1 MWEGIELRE
10 IRTFLVLAEELHFG
24 RAARRLYLSPS
35 RVSQSLR
42 ELEAKIDGQLVY
54 RTSRRVELTAL
65 GERFRDEVGAAHEQL
80 VGVLERTRDGDGGL
94 EGAVRLGLL
103 TPSIE
108 GPRLPSIAQT
118 FERRHTGCRVEVSK
132 TPYEDSFGPLR
143 RGEIDLMVSW
153 LPHGQPDLEHGPVVN
168 REPRV
173 LAVAREHPLA
183 KSSVSIEEIA
193 DYVVVPLEELFPAE
207 IAETLIPSKT
217 PGGRLIPRLRVP
229 YGELARR
236 DPSNVR
242 TQLSWWITTGQ
253 VVHPTVPSAEA
264 LLGTNIVYAPIVDMA
279 PMEAAL
285 VWPRAA
291 QNPRA
296 QAFVRVARQV
306 TRGGGGGER
315 RSVEGRRTSAAR
327 GSDTRSR

>member
-1 MWEGIELRE
+1 MWEGVELRE

-42 ELEAKIDGQLVY
+42 ELEGKLGAQLVY

-65 GERFRDEVGAAHEQL
+65 GERFRDEVGAAHESL
-80 VGVLERTRDGDGGL
+80 VGVLERTRDVDGGL
-94 EGAVRLGLL
+94 EGPLRLGLL

-108 GPRLPSIAQT
+108 GPRLSTIARA
-118 FERRHTGCRVEVSK
+118 FERRHSACRVEVSK

-153 LPHGQPDLEHGPVVN
+153 LPHGQPDLDHGPIVN

-183 KSSVSIEEIA
+183 KASVSIEELA
-193 DYVVVPLEELFPAE
+193 DYQVIPLEELFPTEMAE
-207 IAETLIPSKT
+207 AYIPRTT
-217 PGGRLIPRLRVP
+217 PGGRVVPRLRVP
-229 YGELARR
+229 YGEMARR
-236 DPSNVR
+236 DPSDVR
-242 TQLSWWITTGQ
+242 TQLCWWIATGQ

-264 LLGTNIVYAPIVDMA
+264 LLGSNIVYVPFVDLP

-285 VWPRAA
+285 VWPRGI
-291 QNPRA
+291 QNPAA
-296 QAFVRVARQV
+296 QAFVGVARQV
-306 TRGGGGGER
+306 LRAGRER
-315 RSVEGRRTSAAR
+315 SFGEGRRTSGPRGRAKAR
-327 GSDTRSR
+327 LS

>member
-24 RAARRLYLSPS
+24 RTGRRLHLSPS

-42 ELEAKIDGQLVY
+42 ELEAKLGAQLVY

-65 GERFRDEVGAAHEQL
+65 GERFRTEVGAVHEQL
-80 VGVLERTRDGDGGL
+80 VRVLERTRDV
-94 EGAVRLGLL
+94 EAAPKAVVRLGLL

-108 GPRLPSIAQT
+108 GPRLPSIARA
-118 FERRHTGCRVEVSK
+118 FERRHPACRVELSK
-132 TPYEDSFGPLR
+132 TPYDYSFGLLR

-193 DYVVVPLEELFPAE
+193 DYQVVPLEELFPAE
-207 IAETLIPSKT
+207 MAETYIPRKT
-217 PGGRLIPRLRVP
+217 PGGRAIPRLRVP
-229 YGELARR
+229 YGEMARL

-264 LLGTNIVYAPIVDMA
+264 LLGTNIVYAPIVDMP

-285 VWPRAA
+285 VWPRGA
-291 QNPRA
+291 QNPSA
-296 QAFVRVARQV
+296 QAFVQVAGHV
-306 TRGGGGGER
+306 LRGAADR
-315 RSVEGRRTSAAR
+315 RSVQGKRTSAAPNR
-327 GSDTRSR
+327 EYARTK

>member
-1 MWEGIELRE
+1 MWQGIELRE

-24 RAARRLYLSPS
+24 RAARRLRLSPS

-42 ELEAKIDGQLVY
+42 ELETKLDGQLVY

-65 GERFRDEVGAAHEQL
+65 GERFRDEVGAVHERL
-80 VGVLERTRDGDGGL
+80 IGVLERTRNVNGGP
-94 EGAVRLGLL
+94 EGVVRVGLL

-108 GPRLPSIAQT
+108 GPRFPLIARV
-118 FERRHTGCRVEVSK
+118 FERRHPACQVELSK

-173 LAVAREHPLA
+173 LAVAREHLLA
-183 KSSVSIEEIA
+183 KASVSIEEIA
-193 DYVVVPLEELFPAE
+193 DYPVVPLEELFPIEMAD
-207 IAETLIPSKT
+207 TYIPRKT
-217 PGGRLIPRLRVP
+217 PAGRVIGRLRVP
-229 YGELARR
+229 YGEMARA

-242 TQLSWWITTGQ
+242 TQLSWWIATGQ

-264 LLGTNIVYAPIVDMA
+264 LLGTNIVYAPIVDLP

-285 VWPRAA
+285 VWLRGVL
-291 QNPRA
+291 NPKA
-296 QAFVRVARQV
+296 QAFVQVAGQV
-306 TRGGGGGER
+306 LRGDGER
-315 RSVEGRRTSAAR
+315 RPVKAGRTSAAR
-327 GSDTRSR
+327 GRDNTRSR

>member
-1 MWEGIELRE
+1 MTATHTGDRRVDVDTYSRFRMWQGIELRE
-10 IRTFLVLAEELHFG
+10 IRTFLMLAEELHFG
-24 RAARRLYLSPS
+24 RAARRLHVTPS

-42 ELEAKIDGQLVY
+42 ELEAKLGVQLVY

-65 GERFRDEVGAAHEQL
+65 GERFRDEVGAVHERL
-80 VGVLERTRDGDGGL
+80 VGVLERTRDVNGGL
-94 EGAVRLGLL
+94 EGVVRLGLL

-108 GPRLPSIAQT
+108 GPRLPSIARA
-118 FERRHTGCRVEVSK
+118 FERRYPACQVEVSK

-183 KSSVSIEEIA
+183 KASVSIEEIA
-193 DYVVVPLEELFPAE
+193 DYPVVPLEELFPTE
-207 IAETLIPSKT
+207 MAETYIPRKT
-217 PGGRLIPRLRVP
+217 PAGRVIARLRVP
-229 YGELARR
+229 YGEMARL
-236 DPSNVR
+236 DPSNLR

-253 VVHPTVPSAEA
+253 IVHPTVPSAEA
-264 LLGTNIVYAPIVDMA
+264 LLGANIVYAPIVDMP

-285 VWPRAA
+285 VWPRGA
-291 QNPRA
+291 QTPRA
-296 QAFVRVARQV
+296 HAFARVARHV
-306 TRGGGGGER
+306 IG
-315 RSVEGRRTSAAR
+315 
-327 GSDTRSR
+327 